1 MEDQCDAEKAA
12 AINGKK
18 IAHNKSKWGSFW
30 AKSYRSEVLEPE
42 TVTAMAIEKNA

>member
-12 AINGKK
+12 AIKGKK

-42 TVTAMAIEKNA
+42 IMIAMTI